1 MDKLIIVANLKSY
14 MNEIEGKNWLD
25 EFLKHKDEIQ
35 ESENKEIIIAPSFT
49 LLLSFNSA
57 LVDTNMELASQ
68 NLSPF
73 DEGAYTGEVNA
84 KQIKDF
90 ASFVIIGH
98 SERRGYF
105 NETDK
110 NLSEKVNLALKYGL
124 SPIYCVQSSETFIPE
139 GVRIIAYEPTFAIGS
154 GNPDTPEN
162 AEKVCGD
169 FMNKNSNYSI
179 LYGGSVTSENVSSF
193 TKNGK
198 IKGVLVGGGSLDPL
212 EFIKII
218 KNA

>member
-1 MDKLIIVANLKSY
+1 MDKLFIVANLKSY
-14 MNEIEGKNWLD
+14 MNEVEGNNWLA

-35 ESENKEIIIAPSFT
+35 ESESKEIIIAPSFT

-57 LVDTNMELASQ
+57 FVDTNIALASQ

-84 KQIKDF
+84 KQIKDY
-90 ASFVIIGH
+90 ALFVIIGH
-98 SERRGYF
+98 SERRNYF

-110 NLSEKVNLALKYGL
+110 TLSEKVNLALKYGL
-124 SPIYCVQSSETFIPE
+124 SPIYCVQGSETLIPE
-139 GVRIIAYEPTFAIGS
+139 GVKIIAYEPAFAIGS

-162 AEKVCGD
+162 AESVCSEI
-169 FMNKNSNYSI
+169 MSKNSSYSI
-179 LYGGSVTSENVSSF
+179 LYGGSVTSGNVSSF

-198 IKGVLVGGGSLDPL
+198 IKGVLVGGASLDPL